1 MRIPKKYGQ
10 SKLDPCPFCNMTS
23 ITKNSQGVP
32 VCLAHKEAN
41 LPEMKCA
48 CGNYLNMMEG
58 KFGIFFNCMSCGN
71 KSLSK
76 VLSMNPSL
84 EIKTN
89 IQKPTYQKIKTKN
102 TNTSPKPIQ
111 KEKKEVTVT
120 SDQVDVYF
128 S

>member
-1 MRIPKKYGQ
+1 MYIPKRYGH
-10 SKLDPCPFCNMTS
+10 SKLEPCPFCKKTA

-32 VCLAHKEAN
+32 VCLAHKESN

-58 KFGIFFNCMSCGN
+58 KFGVFFNCMSCGN

-76 VLSMNPSL
+76 VLSMNQL
-84 EIKTN
+84 DIK
-89 IQKPTYQKIKTKN
+89 
-102 TNTSPKPIQ
+102 KPIQ
-111 KEKKEVTVT
+111 EKSNYKKVENRNNSPPKPKEKKEVTVT
-120 SDQVDVYF
+120 SDQVDIYF

>member
-1 MRIPKKYGQ
+1 MHIPKRYGL
-10 SKLDPCPFCNMTS
+10 SKIDPCPFCRKTA
-23 ITKNSQGVP
+23 ITKNSQQVP
-32 VCLAHKEAN
+32 VCLIHKETN

-76 VLSMNPSL
+76 VLAMNPSV
-84 EIKTN
+84 EIKKP
-89 IQKPTYQKIKTKN
+89 IQEKSNYQKIENKN
-102 TNTSPKPIQ
+102 NIPSKP

>member
-1 MRIPKKYGQ
+1 MYIPKRYGQ
-10 SKLDPCPFCNMTS
+10 SKLDPCPFCKKAS

-32 VCLAHKEAN
+32 VCLAHKEAA

-58 KFGIFFNCMSCGN
+58 KFGVFFNCMSCGN

-76 VLSMNPSL
+76 VLSMNPSV
-84 EIKTN
+84 EFKQTIPQKQIYQKTEN
-89 IQKPTYQKIKTKN
+89 KNKGTQKP
-102 TNTSPKPIQ
+102 SQ

>member
-1 MRIPKKYGQ
+1 MRIPKRYGS
-10 SKLDPCPFCNMTS
+10 SKIDPCPFCKKTA
-23 ITKNSQGVP
+23 ITKNSKGVP
-32 VCLAHKEAN
+32 VCLAHKEAA

-76 VLSMNPSL
+76 VLSMNPSV
-84 EIKTN
+84 EVKQIIPQKQTYKKIENKTN
-89 IQKPTYQKIKTKN
+89 PSKP
-102 TNTSPKPIQ
+102 SP

>member
-1 MRIPKKYGQ
+1 MYIPKKYGS
-10 SKLDPCPFCNMTS
+10 SKIDSCPFCKKTA
-23 ITKNSQGVP
+23 IAKNSQKIP
-32 VCLAHKEAN
+32 VCLAHKEKN

-48 CGNYLNMMEG
+48 CGKYLSMMEG
-58 KFGIFFNCMSCGN
+58 KFGVFFNCMSCGN

-76 VLSMNPSL
+76 VLAMNPSI
-84 EIKTN
+84 EVKSTAPE
-89 IQKPTYQKIKTKN
+89 KPTYQKMESRN
-102 TNTSPKPIQ
+102 TNPSKPSQ

>member
-1 MRIPKKYGQ
+1 MHIPKKYGV
-10 SKLDPCPFCNMTS
+10 SKIDPCPFCNKAS

-48 CGNYLNMMEG
+48 CGNYLSMMEG

-76 VLSMNPSL
+76 VLAMNPSVEL
-84 EIKTN
+84 KNTAPE
-89 IQKPTYQKIKTKN
+89 KPAYKKVENKN
-102 TNTSPKPIQ
+102 TNPSKPLQ

>member
-1 MRIPKKYGQ
+1 MHIPKRYGQ
-10 SKLDPCPFCNMTS
+10 SKIDPCPFCKKTA

-32 VCLAHKEAN
+32 VCLSHKEAA

-76 VLSMNPSL
+76 VLAMNPSV
-84 EIKTN
+84 EAKQTIP
-89 IQKPTYQKIKTKN
+89 QKQTYKKIENKN
-102 TNTSPKPIQ
+102 NASKPSP